1 MLPIPLHAL
10 AEVSMNGAGLRSM
23 IQDLVGNVFMAC
35 LGLAAVVFLFQRQ
48 FVRLAEFAVIG
59 VITATFIYTP
69 ELWTG
74 MGKAVAHAFGAGG

>member
-1 MLPIPLHAL
+1 MPHSLSLL
-10 AEVSMNGAGLRSM
+10 AEASLSGDGLRTM
-23 IQDLVGNVFMAC
+23 LQQLAGNVFLAV
-35 LGLAAVVFLFQRQ
+35 LGLASLVFLFQRQ

>member
-1 MLPIPLHAL
+1 MPHHIPVHLL
-10 AEVSMNGAGLRSM
+10 AEASLTGDGLRTM
-23 IQDLVGNVFMAC
+23 LQQLAGNIFLAV
-35 LGLAAVVFLFQRQ
+35 LGLASLVFLFQRQ

-74 MGKAVAHAFGAGG
+74 IGKAVAHAFGA